1 MTEGRSMRLR
11 HSDGEGAVSG
21 SAAFNVAGGQVS
33 RNGESENVND
43 ASNRSWAG
51 KQGGPTLRRSPAKL
65 WGGAGIAIA
74 AVGVG
79 GLAYSKWEGEGAG
92 HPPPPAPPQVLVS
105 KPPERELDA
114 RVGFL

>member
-51 KQGGPTLRRSPAKL
+51 KQGGPTLRRAPAKL
-65 WGGAGIAIA
+65 WGAAGIAIA
-74 AVGVG
+74 AG
-79 GLAYSKWEGEGAG
+79 GRGGPAFSQWAEGASVTA
-92 HPPPPAPPQVLVS
+92 PPPATP
-105 KPPERELDA
+105 
-114 RVGFL
+114 